1 MRNNLDR
8 HLSAV
13 RNLGI
18 LAHVDAG
25 KTTVTERIL
34 YATGTTHKR
43 GEVHDGTTI
52 TDFDPQER
60 DRGITIFAAAVSCDW
75 DGHRI
80 NLIDTPGHVDFADEV
95 GRSLRVLDGAV
106 AVFDAVAG
114 VEPQSES
121 VWRQAD
127 RHGVPRIAFVNKLDR
142 VGADLDTAVASI
154 RERLH
159 PVPLVVQLPIGTE
172 NAFTGVVDLL
182 RMRALTWNDGSDTA
196 AETVVEAVVEAVV
209 PEELREEALRRR
221 RMLEE
226 AVAERHPAALE
237 EFCDRETLSADTLS
251 RALRDLT
258 RTGDGVVVLCGSA
271 YRNRGIEPLLD
282 AVVAY
287 LPSPLDVPPVCGMR
301 DGVDGMRHAD
311 GEMHK
316 AVNDM
321 QESVDRMQD
330 GADDVQGGVD
340 RMQDGADDVQ
350 GGVDRMQDGAD
361 DVQGGV
367 DRMQD
372 GADDVQG
379 GVDRM
384 QDVVGE
390 QRAADP
396 AAPFAALA
404 FKVSATPTGRLTY
417 LRVYSGTIEKGDAV
431 WESGARRT
439 ERIGRILSVQ
449 ADRHAQLE
457 RAVAGDIVAVVG
469 LKSAR
474 AGSTLCAPGAPI
486 VLEPPGVPEPVVS
499 VAVEALAST
508 DADRLASALARLA
521 EEDPS
526 LVVRTDPETG
536 QTVLSGM
543 GELHLEVA
551 VEKVRRGL
559 GVEVNVGRPRVTYRE
574 TVARGVSGLVFRH
587 VKQDGGAGQFAQ
599 VVLDVEPLGAAGV
612 GSAGGAEGSGGD
624 TEIGAES
631 GFVFRSAVVGGRV
644 PQEYVRAVEAGCRD
658 ALAEGPLGGH
668 PVTGLRVTLTDGATH
683 VKDSSEMAFRTAGR
697 LGLREAL
704 RGCAMVLLE
713 PVVEVTVTVP
723 QDAVGGVL
731 GDLAARR
738 GRVTDSTV
746 RGGSAVVTATVPLAE
761 LFGYAT
767 RLRSRT
773 QGRGTFS
780 ARPTGYAPAPAS
792 AATPGAA
799 TMK

>member
-1 MRNNLDR
+1 MRNNLVR
-8 HLSAV
+8 HLAPV

-34 YATGTTHKR
+34 FATGTTHKR
-43 GEVHDGTTI
+43 GEVHDGTTV

-75 DGHRI
+75 GGHRI

-95 GRSLRVLDGAV
+95 ERSLRVLDGAV

-142 VGADLDTAVASI
+142 TGADLDAAVTSI

-172 NAFTGVVDLL
+172 DAFAGVVDLL
-182 RMRALTWNDGSDTA
+182 RMCALIWDDG
-196 AETVVEAVVEAVV
+196 AETGVEGPV

-221 RMLEE
+221 RLLEE

-237 EFCDRETLSADTLS
+237 EFCDRETLSAETLAE
-251 RALRDLT
+251 ALRDLT
-258 RTGDGVVVLCGSA
+258 RTGDGLVVLCGSA

-287 LPSPLDVPPVCGMR
+287 LPSPLDVPPVCGM
-301 DGVDGMRHAD
+301 H
-311 GEMHK
+311 
-316 AVNDM
+316 
-321 QESVDRMQD
+321 Q
-330 GADDVQGGVD
+330 GADE
-340 RMQDGADDVQ
+340 R
-350 GGVDRMQDGAD
+350 RP
-361 DVQGGV
+361 
-367 DRMQD
+367 
-372 GADDVQG
+372 
-379 GVDRM
+379 
-384 QDVVGE
+384 
-390 QRAADP
+390 ADP

-404 FKVSATPTGRLTY
+404 FKVNATPTGRLTY

-431 WESGARRT
+431 WDASAGRG
-439 ERIGRILSVQ
+439 ERVGRILRVQ
-449 ADRHAQLE
+449 ADRHAQLD
-457 RAVAGDIVAVVG
+457 RAVAGDIVAVIG
-469 LKSAR
+469 LKAAR
-474 AGSTLCAPGAPI
+474 AGSTLCAPDAPL
-486 VLEPPGVPEPVVS
+486 VLEPPGVADPVVS
-499 VAVEALAST
+499 VAVEPRRGT

-526 LVVRTDPETG
+526 LTVRTDAETG

-551 VEKVRRGL
+551 VEKIRRALGL
-559 GVEVNVGRPRVTYRE
+559 EVNVGRPRVTYRE
-574 TVARGVSGLVFRH
+574 TVGRGVSALVFRH
-587 VKQDGGAGQFAQ
+587 VKQDGGAGQFAH
-599 VVLDVEPLGAAGV
+599 VVLDVEPL
-612 GSAGGAEGSGGD
+612 ED
-624 TEIGAES
+624 
-631 GFVFRSAVVGGRV
+631 GFEDGFEFRSAVVGGRV

-668 PVTGLRVTLTDGATH
+668 AVTGLRVTLTDGATH

-704 RGCAMVLLE
+704 RACTMVLLE

-723 QDAVGGVL
+723 EDAVGGVL

-738 GRVTDSTV
+738 GRVTGSEV
-746 RGGSAVVTATVPLAE
+746 RGGAAVVTATVPLAE

-773 QGRGTFS
+773 QGRGTFTT
-780 ARPTGYAPAPAS
+780 RPTGYAPAPA
-792 AATPGAA
+792 ALTTAP
-799 TMK
+799 